1 MSGQH
6 SVIAMPRR
14 LIGVDLVHHVI
25 IELHSFDDL
34 LASRYG

>member
-6 SVIAMPRR
+6 SVMAMPRR
-14 LIGVDLVHHVI
+14 LIGVDLVHRVI

>member
-14 LIGVDLVHHVI
+14 LISVDLVHRVI
-25 IELHSFDDL
+25 TQLHCFDDL